1 MSISDKKPKSGS
13 REPYIQASS
22 RAYPVEALDLSMQ
35 EIETRAVSHS
45 PFVRSMPPK
54 FGQIGPPEHQVEI
67 SRTTYL
73 GVLASIPQCA
83 QSSQHALR
91 RSPSRN
97 LFLLRKY
104 HVFEVWPKI
113 THDVTPQYIT
123 PGHTRRPGLRE
134 QL

>member
-1 MSISDKKPKSGS
+1 MSISDKNPKLRS
-13 REPYIQASS
+13 REPCTLASS

-67 SRTTYL
+67 SRTTHP

-83 QSSQHALR
+83 QSSQHAGN

-123 PGHTRRPGLRE
+123 PGHIRRPGLRE

>member
-1 MSISDKKPKSGS
+1 MSISDKNPKSGS

-22 RAYPVEALDLSMQ
+22 RAYPGVCIDPRIQ
-35 EIETRAVSHS
+35 EIETVVLSHS
-45 PFVRSMPPK
+45 SFLRTMPPK

-67 SRTTYL
+67 SRTTYP

-104 HVFEVWPKI
+104 HVFEVWPKS

-123 PGHTRRPGLRE
+123 PGHIRRPGLRE